1 VCFKTNIKLTLM
13 PHLIVL
19 LIRVIGFTAESIMIR
34 HRKYHK
40 LRVCVDLTCDV
51 VMYEEIMHS
60 GFPMSW
66 KV

>member
-1 VCFKTNIKLTLM
+1 M

-19 LIRVIGFTAESIMIR
+19 LTRVIGFTAESIMIR

-51 VMYEEIMHS
+51 LMYEEIMH